1 MAILHAAALATPS
14 IVRDLTR
21 AVPRQVEESP
31 VTVEPWSPTSYAL
44 LSVLVPGLGQ
54 LAQRRPLTAALQ
66 FGTVVAYLGS
76 AYALGGSRAL
86 WLAVLWN
93 GWSAVE
99 AWWRSP
105 R

>member
-1 MAILHAAALATPS
+1 MRNTTH
-14 IVRDLTR
+14 D
-21 AVPRQVEESP
+21 VPTQIEEP
-31 VTVEPWSPTSYAL
+31 PLPVEPLSPTSYAL

-76 AYALGGSRAL
+76 AYAMGGGRAL

-93 GWSAVE
+93 AWSAVE